1 MMMPEK
7 KKISSLIVSKL
18 SGADSKMDFIDKQV
32 PEEKSSEP
40 SYSAEEAAMSTFLR
54 AFKREDVK
62 GMCAALKDFFYLCES
77 GEDESMGDSI
87 FSRE

>member
-18 SGADSKMDFIDKQV
+18 SGAEGKMDFIDKQV

-40 SYSAEEAAMSTFLR
+40 SYSAEEAAMSSFLR
-54 AFKREDVK
+54 ALKREDVK
-62 GMCAALKDFFYLCES
+62 GMTAAFKDLIYLCEET
-77 GEDESMGDSI
+77 EDSSELFGD
-87 FSRE
+87 